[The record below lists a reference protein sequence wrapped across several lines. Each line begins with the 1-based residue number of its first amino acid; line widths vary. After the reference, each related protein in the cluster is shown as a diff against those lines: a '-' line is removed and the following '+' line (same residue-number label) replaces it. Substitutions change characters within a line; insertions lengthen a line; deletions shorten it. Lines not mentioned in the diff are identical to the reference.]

1 MSVSIY
7 YSANRKQKLTTTEQE
22 AIDKLILEYSVDK
35 EIEKYHNTGE
45 GYDWEDFTVYNQEN
59 LMEDDEI
66 FAGSTRLPDNGDYT
80 QWEGFQ
86 HWNGL
91 LSQIR
96 CVILGAEWHVNIDD
110 HVLVWDEEYLEY
122 VLPK

>member
-7 YSANRKQKLTTTEQE
+7 YSANRKQKLTTVEQE

-45 GYDWEDFTVYNQEN
+45 GYDWEGFTVYNQEN

-66 FAGSTRLPDNGDYT
+66 FAGSTRLPANRDDAL
-80 QWEGFQ
+80 WEGFQ
-86 HWNGL
+86 HWNAL

-96 CVILGAEWHVNIDD
+96 SVILDAEWHVNVDD
-110 HVLVWDEEYLEY
+110 HM
-122 VLPK
+122 